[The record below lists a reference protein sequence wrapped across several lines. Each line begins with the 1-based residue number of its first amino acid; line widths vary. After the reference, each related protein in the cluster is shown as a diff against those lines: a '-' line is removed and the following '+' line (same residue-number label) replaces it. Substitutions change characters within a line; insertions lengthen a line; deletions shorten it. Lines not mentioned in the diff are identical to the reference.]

1 MASHSFKDL
10 KAWQQAMELA
20 VSAYKVTKQL
30 PDIEQFA
37 LADQIRRSATSIP
50 SNLAEG
56 QKRNNRAEY
65 IQFCGIALG
74 SAGELETQLILVKKL
89 YGVNVSIAQ
98 EKCQTVAKLN
108 TGLIKSLRLRSTS
121 TNYQPRTTN

>member
-20 VSAYKVTKQL
+20 ALAYNLAKQL
-30 PDIEQFA
+30 PDIERFA
-37 LADQIRRSATSIP
+37 LADQMRRSATSIP
-50 SNLAEG
+50 SNIAEG
-56 QKRNNRAEY
+56 QKRNNRAEF

-74 SAGELETQLILVKKL
+74 SAGELETQLILANKL
-89 YGVNVSIAQ
+89 YGLNVSTAQ
-98 EKCQTVAKLN
+98 EKCQTVAKLT

>member
-20 VSAYKVTKQL
+20 VLSYKVAKQL
-30 PDIEQFA
+30 PHIERFA

-56 QKRNNRAEY
+56 QKRNNRAEF

-89 YGVNVSIAQ
+89 YGLHVSIAQ
-98 EKCQTVAKLN
+98 EKCQTVAKLT
-108 TGLIKSLRLRSTS
+108 TGLIKSLRLQPTS
-121 TNYQPRTTN
+121 TNSEARTTN